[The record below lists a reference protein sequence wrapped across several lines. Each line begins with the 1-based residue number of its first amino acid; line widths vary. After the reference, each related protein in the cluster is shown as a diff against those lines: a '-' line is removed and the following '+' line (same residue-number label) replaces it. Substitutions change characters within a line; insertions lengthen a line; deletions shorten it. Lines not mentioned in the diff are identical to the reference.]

1 MLDPPDTMKAL
12 TAMAIEKTLLD
23 MGKPVYEKVANTI
36 QEKYYCY
43 IPDCYEH
50 PEYLKDVLKDL
61 YGNAY
66 TEIVS
71 SIEEQLSEFAYKK
84 KIDAFLTVLLK

>member
-1 MLDPPDTMKAL
+1 MLDPHDTMKAL
-12 TAMAIEKTLLD
+12 TALAIETSLLD
-23 MGKPVYEKVANTI
+23 VGQPVYERVANSI
-36 QEKYYCY
+36 YKKYQSY

-50 PEYLKDVLKDL
+50 PEYLKEVLKDL

-66 TEIVS
+66 NVIVS

-84 KIDAFLTVLLK
+84 KMEAFLTVLLK

>member
-1 MLDPPDTMKAL
+1 MLDPHDTMKAL
-12 TAMAIEKTLLD
+12 TALAIEKSLLD
-23 MGKPVYEKVANTI
+23 VGKPVYEKVTNSI
-36 QEKYYCY
+36 YKKYQSY

-50 PEYLKDVLKDL
+50 PEYLKKVLKDL

-66 TEIVS
+66 NVIVS

-84 KIDAFLTVLLK
+84 KMETFLTVLLK